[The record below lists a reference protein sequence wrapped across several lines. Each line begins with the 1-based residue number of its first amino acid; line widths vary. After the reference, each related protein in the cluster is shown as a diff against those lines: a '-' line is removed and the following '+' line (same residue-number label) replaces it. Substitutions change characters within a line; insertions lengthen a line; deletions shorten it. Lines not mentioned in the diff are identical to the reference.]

1 MKDLISSL
9 SGPWLII
16 GDLNSICNSVD
27 KKGGR
32 LGGSS
37 DSNWLNDFVANSGA
51 IDLGFYGPQF
61 TWSNKREGLANI
73 KERLDRGMCDPKWQ
87 RIFPKAGVRHL
98 RASTSDHRPILLDTH
113 IDNCKL
119 NRPFRFEAMWTKDE
133 SSVEVIERAWDIN
146 VEGSQSFKLA
156 KKIKRVGDELKSWN
170 KNHFGYAKTRIKEL
184 EKLIEEV
191 RGRDPTKE
199 NLEIEVALCLELEEW
214 MEKEE
219 LKWKQK
225 SRELWLREGDRNSK
239 FFHLSTVIRKRNNR
253 INEIKL
259 DDGSWLHGREQ
270 IG

>member
-1 MKDLISSL
+1 M
-9 SGPWLII
+9 
-16 GDLNSICNSVD
+16 
-27 KKGGR
+27 
-32 LGGSS
+32 
-37 DSNWLNDFVANSGA
+37 
-51 IDLGFYGPQF
+51 
-61 TWSNKREGLANI
+61 
-73 KERLDRGMCDPKWQ
+73 
-87 RIFPKAGVRHL
+87 
-98 RASTSDHRPILLDTH
+98 LDTH

-119 NRPFRFEAMWTKDE
+119 NRPFRFEVMWTKDE

-184 EKLIEEV
+184 EKLIEEA
-191 RGRDPTKE
+191 RGRDSTKE
-199 NLEIEVALCLELEEW
+199 NLEIEAALCLELEEW

-239 FFHLSTVIRKRNNR
+239 FFHLSTIIRRHSNR

>member
-1 MKDLISSL
+1 MKDLISSF

-16 GDLNSICNSVD
+16 GDLNSICSNVD

-37 DSNWLNDFVANSGA
+37 DSNRLNDFVANSGA

-73 KERLDRGMCDPKWQ
+73 KERLDRGLCDPEWQ
-87 RIFPKAGVRHL
+87 RIFPKVGVRHL
-98 RASTSDHRPILLDTH
+98 GALTSDHRPILLDTY

-119 NRPFRFEAMWTKDE
+119 NRPFQFEAMWTKDE

-156 KKIKRVGDELKSWN
+156 KKIKRVADDLKSWN

-184 EKLIEEV
+184 EKLIKEV

-199 NLEIEVALCLELEEW
+199 NLEIEASI
-214 MEKEE
+214 MF
-219 LKWKQK
+219 
-225 SRELWLREGDRNSK
+225 RA
-239 FFHLSTVIRKRNNR
+239 
-253 INEIKL
+253 
-259 DDGSWLHGREQ
+259 
-270 IG
+270 

>member
-1 MKDLISSL
+1 
-9 SGPWLII
+9 
-16 GDLNSICNSVD
+16 
-27 KKGGR
+27 
-32 LGGSS
+32 
-37 DSNWLNDFVANSGA
+37 
-51 IDLGFYGPQF
+51 
-61 TWSNKREGLANI
+61 
-73 KERLDRGMCDPKWQ
+73 MCDPEWQ
-87 RIFPKAGVRHL
+87 RIFPKAEARHL
-98 RASTSDHRPILLDTH
+98 GALTSDHRPILLDTH

-119 NRPFRFEAMWTKDE
+119 KRPFLFEAMWTKDE

-156 KKIKRVGDELKSWN
+156 KKIKRVANELKSWN

-184 EKLIEEV
+184 EKLIEEA
-191 RGRDPTKE
+191 RGRDSTKE
-199 NLEIEVALCLELEEW
+199 NLEIEAALCLELEEW

-225 SRELWLREGDRNSK
+225 SKELWFWEGDRNSK
-239 FFHLSTVIRKRNNR
+239 FFHLSTIIRRHSNR